1 MTEKVYADLLTEQE
15 KEMGF
20 NLVYLPAM
28 FYLLHETHGI
38 LRAWY
43 DEVDT
48 DELAELIQEYI
59 DKP

>member
-1 MTEKVYADLLTEQE
+1 MTKEEAENLLTEQE
-15 KEMGF
+15 REMGF
-20 NLVYLPAM
+20 ELAYLPAVY
-28 FYLLHETHGI
+28 YLTHKTHGV
-38 LRAWY
+38 LRGWY